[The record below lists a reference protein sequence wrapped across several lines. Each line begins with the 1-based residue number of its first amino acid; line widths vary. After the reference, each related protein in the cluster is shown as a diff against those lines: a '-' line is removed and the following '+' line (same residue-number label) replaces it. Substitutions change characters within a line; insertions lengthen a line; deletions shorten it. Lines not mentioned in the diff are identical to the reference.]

1 MIAFPGLR
9 REVVVID
16 YVQSAARRAVRRRP
30 VNVSARYRGFR
41 YVAQSETVV
50 QVAET
55 IDVRSRNAAWRGDT
69 AAGNLDR
76 MSGLRLIHRQ
86 I

>member
-16 YVQSAARRAVRRRP
+16 DVQSAARRAVRRRP
-30 VNVSARYRGFR
+30 VNVSGRYGGFR

-55 IDVRSRNAAWRGDT
+55 IDVRSRDAAWRGD
-69 AAGNLDR
+69 AAA
-76 MSGLRLIHRQ
+76 
-86 I
+86 